1 MDFNQVVKIGQAIAK
16 LFGTLT
22 EVVVHDLKTQKIIFI
37 EGSLSKRKVGDP
49 SLLDDELNSLDEI
62 SLAPYTKLNFDGR
75 LIKSISISISEN
87 QIPIALLCINF
98 DISPFQDLNLII
110 NNFLDK
116 TVTKKPDILFK
127 SDWQERINE
136 FIHEYIKT
144 NNLHFSSLTNNDKK
158 KIVKKLYD
166 SNAFSE
172 KGSAEYIAKILDLSR
187 ASVFNYLRIYKGKQ
201 HAT

>member
-75 LIKSISISISEN
+75 LIKSISIPISEN